1 MRKHFQ
7 YGSVPA
13 RIGEEQ
19 NDDARPVGRMK
30 RSMNMK
36 KRVLALLL
44 ALVMLLGVMAGC
56 SKKGTSD
63 TPDDGTSANKPTANK
78 VSQPEKA
85 EVTAKYAYKAEFKDI
100 TCLLYTSDAA
110 DESLPV

>member
-7 YGSVPA
+7 YGNVPA

-30 RSMNMK
+30 RSMIMK

-56 SKKGTSD
+56 SKKGEAD
-63 TPDDGTSANKPTANK
+63 VQNGTSETGKKPAANK

-85 EVTAKYAYKAEFKDI
+85 LSPMLTVVLGIEMLCRK
-100 TCLLYTSDAA
+100 
-110 DESLPV
+110 